1 MKMKTTQLSQ
11 TMRRT
16 LGVVAASM
24 TMLSVLPAS
33 AAAIE
38 GCPTENGYLYH
49 FGFSDWRK
57 NGTGWQARDSDYL
70 QSPSGLSVF
79 LNLTEEEYQT
89 MNAARSAA
97 LGETSVVLRVKCDAS
112 YSKKLKLTAS
122 PVEAKGWVAAGA
134 AKHAVLNINVSRPDA
149 QQFNQTF
156 QNELIDHSSV
166 MATER

>member
-11 TMRRT
+11 TMRRA

-24 TMLSVLPAS
+24 AMLSVLPAS

-38 GCPTENGYLYH
+38 GCPTDGYLYH

-57 NGTGWQARDSDYL
+57 SGTGWQARDSDYL

-89 MNAARSAA
+89 MNAARSAE
-97 LGETSVVLRVKCDAS
+97 LGATSVVLRVKCDAS

-122 PVEAKGWVAAGA
+122 PVEAKGWVTAGA

-156 QNELIDHSSV
+156 QNELINHSSV